1 MCLGGRSPRSRL
13 DNRPRRLVRPPI
25 RMCHGREASDRR
37 MPSPAPI
44 EIRKREPSGEWK
56 TIATPPTLAIARAM
70 LRDFQ
75 SVMKAAELAIFVDG
89 VKTE

>member
-1 MCLGGRSPRSRL
+1 
-13 DNRPRRLVRPPI
+13 
-25 RMCHGREASDRR
+25 